1 MKGLRTFGV
10 KNAFSIYCI
19 LHARISHNI
28 RGIHRNYMTIVNYKI
43 IGKKKIYR
51 QSLSAAYIA
60 SSGSC
65 LDALAPASGEGGVKK
80 SDERRIR
87 GIAPRMYTITTYS

>member
-1 MKGLRTFGV
+1 MIDSPL
-10 KNAFSIYCI
+10 Y
-19 LHARISHNI
+19 ARISHDI
-28 RGIHRNYMTIVNYKI
+28 RGVHQGLMTIVNYKI
-43 IGKKKIYR
+43 IGKNMIYR
-51 QSLSAAYIA
+51 QSLRAAYAA

-80 SDERRIR
+80 SDERR